1 MPKKVI
7 HAAYFGES
15 TPHTGDWRVW
25 THCWRNFRGDSSWA
39 VSLAD
44 FKLLLDQEDSQELCD
59 DCRDEVLPPAVV
71 TPKVQPEQRMVG
83 RSAGRPP
90 SWADLRDLQRD
101 VDQLWLMLSKLI
113 AGLSDP

>member
-7 HAAYFGES
+7 HAAYFGEP

-25 THCWRNFRGDSSWA
+25 TYCWRNFRGDSSWA

-59 DCRDEVLPPAVV
+59 DCRDEVIRPPEV
-71 TPKVQPEQRMVG
+71 TPKVEPRERP
-83 RSAGRPP
+83 RRPP
-90 SWADLRDLQRD
+90 TWEDLRDLQRI
-101 VDQLWLMLSKLI
+101 VDRLSQTLTKLM
-113 AGLSDP
+113 AGLADP